1 MLRGPQPA
9 PDEARLLDCA
19 GEPRMN
25 AEFDYVIA
33 GAGSAGCVQARRL
46 SDAGFKVLLLEV
58 GPSDKSWI
66 IRMPAGLRSAFKPT
80 SQYNWWY
87 YTEEQ
92 RQLNNRRIQQPR
104 GRLLGGSSSIN
115 GMTWLRGHPLDYDR
129 WEAEGATGWSWA
141 DCAPYFKKIESSVID
156 SRYRGHDGPIRAQR
170 QEKLSPLNA
179 AFLEAGQ
186 QAGFALTDD
195 VNGYRQEGVSRFEMS
210 VRDGVRNS
218 SAYGY
223 LHTMGEHPDL
233 TIWLGC
239 EVQKIILD
247 GKRAVGFRVLRKGKM
262 IDVRARKES
271 IVSCGVFGSPQLLML
286 SGIGPAAHLR
296 EHGIACQ
303 VDLPGVGEN
312 LQDHLECHIQI
323 ETKEPVSLNR
333 ELQPHRMLWAGM
345 QWFGFKKGVAS
356 VNQCHVGAFLNSSP
370 TTPHADIQFHFFPVF
385 FDKNWIPVST
395 TYGYRIGVGPMR
407 PTSRGNIRLR
417 SAKVSDPLRID
428 PNYMATEEDW
438 RVMRESM
445 RLGLEFAAQP
455 AFKRYNYR
463 EDTPGTHIRGGKAMD
478 EFIREDAASAYHP
491 CGTCKMGSSDDST
504 AVVDSQLR
512 VLGVE
517 NLRVIDASVFPSVPS
532 ANINA
537 ATIMLSE
544 KASDILLGKQ
554 PLTPDSLPFHSQL
567 SVPKAS
573 KDVGLMSSGKTT

>member
-1 MLRGPQPA
+1 MK
-9 PDEARLLDCA
+9 
-19 GEPRMN
+19 

-46 SDAGFKVLLLEV
+46 SDAGYTVLLLEV

-92 RQLNNRRIQQPR
+92 AHLNNRRIQQPR

-141 DCAPYFKKIESSVID
+141 DCAPYFKKIESCEID
-156 SRYRGHDGPIRAQR
+156 SRYRGSEGPIRAQR
-170 QEKLSPLNA
+170 QEKLSPLNS

-186 QAGFALTDD
+186 QAGFHLTDD

-210 VRDGVRNS
+210 VRDGIRNS
-218 SAYGY
+218 AAYGY
-223 LHTMGEHPDL
+223 IHAMGAHPNL

-239 EVQKIILD
+239 EVQKILLE

-262 IDVRARKES
+262 IDVRASKES

-286 SGIGPAAHLR
+286 SGIGPANHLR

-333 ELQPHRMLWAGM
+333 ELHPHRMLWAGT
-345 QWFGFKKGVAS
+345 QWFACKKGVAS

-370 TTPHADIQFHFFPVF
+370 TTPHPDIQFHFFPVF
-385 FDKNWIPVST
+385 FDKNWIPVPT

-407 PTSRGNIRLR
+407 PTSRGTVRLR
-417 SAKVSDPLRID
+417 SAIVSDALRID
-428 PNYMATEEDW
+428 PNYMSTEEDW
-438 RVMRESM
+438 RVMREAM

-455 AFKRYNYR
+455 AFKRYSYR
-463 EDTPGTHIRGGKAMD
+463 EDTPGCHIRGGKAMD
-478 EFIREDAASAYHP
+478 EFIREDVSSAYHP
-491 CGTCKMGSSDDST
+491 CGTCKMGEAEDPMV
-504 AVVDSQLR
+504 VVDNQLR
-512 VLGVE
+512 VFGVE
-517 NLRVIDASVFPSVPS
+517 SLRVIDASVFPSVPS

-544 KASDILLGKQ
+544 KASDILLGKP
-554 PLTPDSLPFHSQL
+554 PLTPESLPFHSHL
-567 SVPKAS
+567 SIPQADNS
-573 KDVGLMSSGKTT
+573 FGLISSGKTA

>member
-1 MLRGPQPA
+1 
-9 PDEARLLDCA
+9 
-19 GEPRMN
+19 MN

-141 DCAPYFKKIESSVID
+141 DCAPYFKKIESSAID

-210 VRDGVRNS
+210 VRDGIRNS

-239 EVQKIILD
+239 EVQKIILE

-286 SGIGPAAHLR
+286 SGIGPGAHLR

-491 CGTCKMGSSDDST
+491 CGTCKMGSCDDST

>member
-1 MLRGPQPA
+1 
-9 PDEARLLDCA
+9 
-19 GEPRMN
+19 MN

-186 QAGFALTDD
+186 QAGFTLTDD

>member
-1 MLRGPQPA
+1 MK
-9 PDEARLLDCA
+9 
-19 GEPRMN
+19 

-46 SDAGFKVLLLEV
+46 SDAGYKVLLLEV
-58 GPSDKSWI
+58 GPCDKSWI

-80 SQYNWWY
+80 SQYNCWY

-92 RQLNNRRIQQPR
+92 KHLNKRRIQQPR

-141 DCAPYFKKIESSVID
+141 DCAPYFKKIESSVIH
-156 SRYRGHDGPIRAQR
+156 SQYRGHEGPIRAQR
-170 QEKLSPLNA
+170 QEHLSPLNE
-179 AFLEAGQ
+179 AFLQAGQ
-186 QAGFALTDD
+186 QAGFELTDD

-210 VRDGVRNS
+210 VRDGIRNS

-223 LHTMGEHPDL
+223 LHSMGEHPNL

-239 EVQKIILD
+239 EVQKILLE

-262 IDVRARKES
+262 IDVRACRES

-296 EHGIACQ
+296 EHGITCQ

-385 FDKNWIPVST
+385 FDKNWIPVPT
-395 TYGYRIGVGPMR
+395 TYGFRIGVGPMR
-407 PTSRGNIRLR
+407 PTSRGNVRLR
-417 SAKVSDPLRID
+417 SAKVGDPLRID

-438 RVMRESM
+438 RVMREAM
-445 RLGLEFAAQP
+445 RLGLDFAAQP
-455 AFKRYNYR
+455 AFKRYHYR
-463 EDTPGTHIRGGKAMD
+463 EDTPGSAIRTGKAMD

-491 CGTCKMGSSDDST
+491 CGTCKMGRADDPM

-512 VLGVE
+512 VRGVD

-544 KASDILLGKQ
+544 KTSDILLGKQ
-554 PLTPDSLPFHSQL
+554 PLAPDALPFHSQL
-567 SVPKAS
+567 SIPNAHNN
-573 KDVGLMSSGKTT
+573 VGLMPSGKTA